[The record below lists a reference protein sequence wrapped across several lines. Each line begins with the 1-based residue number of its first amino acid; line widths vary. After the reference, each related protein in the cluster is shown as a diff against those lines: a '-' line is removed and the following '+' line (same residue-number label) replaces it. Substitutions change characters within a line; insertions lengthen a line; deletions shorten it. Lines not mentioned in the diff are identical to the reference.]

1 MPRYDVVIIPETIH
15 KFQNHDM
22 EHVFSPLVIGDR
34 SEDIA
39 IELAEGFE
47 RALMSRFQVEK
58 EELQPDEC
66 DIKHVRYRVSDDGR
80 SVIVHLH
87 VRKAAEGCP
96 RIEGIRCNV
105 IEYERDIACLL
116 DVIKE
121 CLSYCE

>member
-1 MPRYDVVIIPETIH
+1 MTRYDVVIIPETVH
-15 KFQNHDM
+15 DFQNHDM

-47 RALMSRFQVEK
+47 RALMGRFQVEK
-58 EELQPDEC
+58 EELQPERC
-66 DIKHVRYRVSDDGR
+66 DLKHVRYRVKDKNKEL
-80 SVIVHLH
+80 IVHLH
-87 VRKAAEGCP
+87 IRRVEENCP

-116 DVIKE
+116 DVIEE
-121 CLSYCE
+121 CFSYYE